1 MCRALGS
8 AVKRGWKPRRTLVY
22 ASWDGEEYGLV
33 GSTEWAVL
41 MLNVDSAVAGPDLDI
56 DGVPSLRDLL
66 LDALG
71 AVTDIRSGRTLRQ
84 SWIDRRRE
92 RWATDAPVDLPDP
105 ATLAASSH
113 ASRTPPRF
121 SPQMDAMGSG
131 SDYTAFLDHLGV
143 PALDVGFDGRY
154 GVYHSIYD
162 DFAWMERFGDPEF
175 LTHTMAARIYT
186 VLAMRAAAA
195 EVVPLTFVP
204 YGEALR
210 EAVDDLRRM
219 VERKARALDPGRDQP
234 PLEFAGLADLLRS
247 LAAFEARAAAL
258 DHATD
263 DLARR
268 DNVPRGRLTRV
279 NNALARVERAFL
291 LPNGLPGR
299 PWFKHA
305 VYAPGVTTGYASW
318 TLPGVRQAIL
328 ENDAEMLAAQVP
340 ALIARI
346 DAASEAMRA
355 AQQATGDPLA
365 ADDR

>member
-1 MCRALGS
+1 
-8 AVKRGWKPRRTLVY
+8 
-22 ASWDGEEYGLV
+22 
-33 GSTEWAVL
+33 
-41 MLNVDSAVAGPDLDI
+41 
-56 DGVPSLRDLL
+56 
-66 LDALG
+66 
-71 AVTDIRSGRTLRQ
+71 
-84 SWIDRRRE
+84 
-92 RWATDAPVDLPDP
+92 
-105 ATLAASSH
+105 
-113 ASRTPPRF
+113 
-121 SPQMDAMGSG
+121 
-131 SDYTAFLDHLGV
+131 
-143 PALDVGFDGRY
+143 
-154 GVYHSIYD
+154 
-162 DFAWMERFGDPEF
+162 
-175 LTHTMAARIYT
+175 
-186 VLAMRAAAA
+186 
-195 EVVPLTFVP
+195 PLTFVP

-247 LAAFEARAAAL
+247 LAAFEARAASL

-268 DNVPRGRLTRV
+268 DNIPRARLTRV

-346 DAASEAMRA
+346 DAATEAMRA